1 MSFLSV
7 LIHHEDVW
15 VTWKWSQKQNPIKR
29 NIFLSVSE
37 PMTTAY
43 VGMYSTLKNCES
55 IGLLLRGLC
64 CQFWLLP
71 CMWSLLFYVNMIF
84 DLILY
89 IDMNFNSLIS
99 CIGIAV
105 CNFGTRITVYEWHYK
120 SQRHSIPNPVLHLPG
135 LKFINSIV
143 YGDFV
148 ALSFIN
154 YLPNSKHTH
163 TNINF
168 FFLQPPK

>member
-1 MSFLSV
+1 MKLLCHFCQYWFIMKMFE
-7 LIHHEDVW
+7 LIGNE
-15 VTWKWSQKQNPIKR
+15 TKNKIPMKR
-29 NIFLSVSE
+29 NIFLVSE

-64 CQFWLLP
+64 CQFWLLT

-84 DLILY
+84 YLILY

-163 TNINF
+163 TH
-168 FFLQPPK
+168 KH